1 MIENVL
7 LVTTDAASVTLT
19 TTAAYVPAA
28 VGVPD
33 HTPAEL
39 TTTPGG
45 KPLTPNHVYGVV
57 PPVAAIAVDVY
68 ATPF

>member
-19 TTAAYVPAA
+19 TTLYVASA

-33 HTPAEL
+33 NTPATL
-39 TTTPGG
+39 IDRPGG
-45 KPLTPNHVYGVV
+45 KPDVTAHVYGVV
-57 PPVAAIAVDVY
+57 PPVAAIVVDAY
-68 ATPF
+68 TTPF